1 MGRKTAVS
9 SGIRERNGRI
19 EIDFYYGGVRCRET
33 LLLEPNPKNL
43 KYAAQLRAAI
53 LFEISLNK
61 FDYATYFPSSQRVK
75 QFATAQSFTMDEL
88 LNRQIELYTG
98 RESNGNM
105 SISTL
110 QGYVNSIQAHLIPS
124 FGKYDITE
132 LTPMLIKDWIY
143 SLNCSAKTIRN
154 TLIPLSKV
162 LKTALND
169 RVIKSN
175 PLEDLD
181 LDEIIKDIAKPSI
194 REKIDPFSTE
204 EKEYLINIATGQL
217 KNIVQ
222 FNFWAGLRTGEL
234 IALRWQDID
243 LENRII
249 HVKHN
254 IVRGKEK
261 APKTKS
267 GVRKIIMLPQAEIA
281 LIQQFEITGR
291 QNDFVFHNPTYNL
304 PWANDQAIR
313 QQWQKLFKDGKV
325 RYRYFYQTRHT
336 YASTLLT
343 NGENIAWIATQLG
356 HINTEM
362 VIKSYGKFIPDS
374 GVIGGYKMK
383 GNY

>member
-19 EIDFYYGGVRCRET
+19 EIDFYYRGVRCRET
-33 LLLEPNPKNL
+33 LQLESNPKNL

-75 QFATAQSFTMDEL
+75 QFAIAQSFTMDEL

-110 QGYVNSIQAHLIPS
+110 HGYVNSIKAHLIPS
-124 FGKYDITE
+124 FGKYEIAE
-132 LTPMLIKDWIY
+132 LTPMLIKDWVY

-169 RVIKSN
+169 RLIKSN

-254 IVRGKEK
+254 IV
-261 APKTKS
+261 S
-267 GVRKIIMLPQAEIA
+267 V
-281 LIQQFEITGR
+281 
-291 QNDFVFHNPTYNL
+291 
-304 PWANDQAIR
+304 
-313 QQWQKLFKDGKV
+313 
-325 RYRYFYQTRHT
+325 
-336 YASTLLT
+336 
-343 NGENIAWIATQLG
+343 
-356 HINTEM
+356 
-362 VIKSYGKFIPDS
+362 
-374 GVIGGYKMK
+374 
-383 GNY
+383 